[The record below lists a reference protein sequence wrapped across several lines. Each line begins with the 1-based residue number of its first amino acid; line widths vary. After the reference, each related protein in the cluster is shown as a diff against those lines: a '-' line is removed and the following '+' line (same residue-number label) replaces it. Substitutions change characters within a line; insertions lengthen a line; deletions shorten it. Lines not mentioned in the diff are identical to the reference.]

1 MSARVIDST
10 ARQVALRGDLLDF
23 TAAPAPQDLNS
34 TAVRWRPD
42 HWLLID
48 HGRIEAALP
57 ASQFDPPPQWYRV
70 EHPSRLIMPG
80 FIDTHVHSAQIDVL
94 GSWGTQLLDWLHT
107 HTFPAEQRMAHPE
120 HAQAISQMFVRALLA
135 QGTTAACVFP
145 SVHAVSADALFAA
158 AHAQGMRMITGK
170 VLMDRNAPAAL
181 CDTVEHARADC
192 EALIARWHGT
202 GRLAYAVTPRFAITS
217 TPEQLAL
224 AGQLWART
232 PGSYLQTHVAENTDE
247 AQWVA
252 QLFPQARSYLDV
264 YAQYGLLGERAVLA
278 HGLWLDEH
286 DHQVLADSGAQIAHC
301 PSSNLFLGSGLL
313 HWDTLAQS
321 GIPVTLAS
329 DVGGGTSLAQRRT
342 MLDAY
347 KGQAMR
353 MHKVSAFFL
362 LHACTR
368 GAAEALRLEH
378 EIGSLE
384 PGTLADVAVW
394 DWASTETAHRRQQVA
409 RDLHERL
416 FAWITAGD
424 EADLVQ
430 TWVAGI
436 PRHVRSGG

>member
-1 MSARVIDST
+1 MSALAFDFT

-23 TAAPAPQDLNS
+23 IAAPAPQDLNS
-34 TAVRWRPD
+34 RAVRWRPD
-42 HWLLID
+42 HWLLMD
-48 HGRIEAALP
+48 HGRIEAARP
-57 ASQFDPPPQWYRV
+57 ASQWDPPPSWYRV
-70 EHPSRLIMPG
+70 EHPGRLIMPG

-94 GSWGTQLLDWLHT
+94 GSWGTQLLDWLNT
-107 HTFPAEQRMAHPE
+107 HTFPAEQRMADPA
-120 HAQAISQMFVRALLA
+120 HAQAISEMFVRALLA
-135 QGTTAACVFP
+135 QGTTSACVFP

-170 VLMDRNAPAAL
+170 VLMDRHAPAAL
-181 CDTVEHARADC
+181 CDSVDEGRADC

-202 GRLAYAVTPRFAITS
+202 GRLAYAITPRFAITS
-217 TPEQLAL
+217 TPAQLAM

-232 PGSYLQTHVAENTDE
+232 PGAYMQTHVAENTDE

-264 YAQYGLLGERAVLA
+264 YAQHGLLGERAILA
-278 HGLWLDEH
+278 HGLWLDDQ

-313 HWDTLAQS
+313 NWEKLRLH
-321 GIPVTLAS
+321 GIAVTLAS

-368 GAAEALRLEH
+368 GAAEALRLGH

-384 PGTLADVAVW
+384 PGTLGDVVVW
-394 DWASTETAHRRQQVA
+394 DWAGSETAQRRQRVA

-436 PRHVRSGG
+436 PRHVRSGS